1 MYQYH
6 LTLHWTGATA
16 RSATIL
22 ERDLIIERLKSRDV
36 VRYSSVFEL
45 NKNNK
50 DYHLHVVFELKS
62 PWEKRKRDIN
72 TLLKID
78 FKVESHNALAIPKLG
93 DGQTM
98 EMIAAGY
105 YTKTD
110 TFKNH
115 IQEGFD
121 EEELRKGFADYERM
135 VEKSLSVNKHNFMKR
150 LIAEMSEDEKKEC
163 SWKPAFIRMFR
174 STKYNT
180 QYAVG
185 LYTEDE
191 IDAMIH
197 FKLTEPSEEDFSI
210 MGALLKTSRNY

>member
-22 ERDLIIERLKSRDV
+22 ERDLIIDKLKSRGV

-45 NKNNK
+45 NKNSK
-50 DYHLHVVFELKS
+50 DYHLHLVFELEE
-62 PWEKRKRDIN
+62 PWEKRRRDIS
-72 TLLKID
+72 TLLSID
-78 FKVESHNALAIPKLG
+78 YKVEAHNALVVSKLKA
-93 DGQTM
+93 GQTI

-121 EEELRKGFADYERM
+121 EEELKKGFADYERM
-135 VEKSLSVNKHNFMKR
+135 VEKSLSVNKFNFIKR
-150 LIAEMSEDEKKEC
+150 LIAEMNEDEKKEC

-180 QYAVG
+180 QFAVSI
-185 LYTEDE
+185 YTEEE
-191 IDAMIH
+191 IDAMVY
-197 FKLTEPSEEDFSI
+197 FKLTEPSDEDFSV
-210 MGALLKTSRNY
+210 MGSLLKKSRNY